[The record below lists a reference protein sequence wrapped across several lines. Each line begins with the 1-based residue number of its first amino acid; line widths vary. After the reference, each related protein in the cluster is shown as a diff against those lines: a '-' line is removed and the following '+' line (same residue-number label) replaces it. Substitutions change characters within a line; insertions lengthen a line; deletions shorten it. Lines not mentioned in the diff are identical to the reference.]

1 MKNRFINW
9 LLSLK
14 AVQEHLAT
22 QPDETQQ
29 AIDEIVERARDI
41 VRRWKPYEH
50 NTGYVEV
57 LKDLKISTVGIEEGS
72 LTTVIMVHG
81 GGMFTGLE
89 ISFYGEGLEDYSLVI
104 RPSKLPTTTNPAKPL
119 KSQIDYMLQKF
130 PKHLFV

>member
-1 MKNRFINW
+1 MKNRFITW

-41 VRRWKPYEH
+41 VRRWKPQLPFGSY
-50 NTGYVEV
+50 TEV
-57 LKDLKISTVGIEEGS
+57 LEDLRMYMDKQNPEQHTNVTMFYRSTYAGISIVFRDAN
-72 LTTVIMVHG
+72 L
-81 GGMFTGLE
+81 LDYE
-89 ISFYGEGLEDYSLVI
+89 ISI
-104 RPSKLPTTTNPAKPL
+104 REQYLPFPTNPAKPL
-119 KSQIDYMLQKF
+119 KSQIDYMLKKF